1 MDTNPIL
8 KAYRNLP
15 KVDDIKSPKTSKGG
29 LLSRN
34 EQINN
39 MNKQNNKNDLSLR
52 VARYVDNI
60 RNFNVKEDNA

>member
-1 MDTNPIL
+1 MDTNPVL

-15 KVDDIKSPKTSKGG
+15 KIDTSKPNKKNSKG

-34 EQINN
+34 E
-39 MNKQNNKNDLSLR
+39 MSTNKDKADNKNDISQR

-60 RNFNVKEDNA
+60 RNFNVKDDNA